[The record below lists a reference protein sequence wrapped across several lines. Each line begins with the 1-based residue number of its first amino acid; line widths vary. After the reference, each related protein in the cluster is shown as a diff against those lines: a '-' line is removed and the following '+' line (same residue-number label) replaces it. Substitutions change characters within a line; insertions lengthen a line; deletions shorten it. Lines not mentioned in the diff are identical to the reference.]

1 MATLAEEIKTFKE
14 AGFSSEEIT
23 EWKKD
28 QVKTLS
34 EAGFTTQEIA
44 KDLGHKEINLT
55 PIRKFW
61 SNIIN
66 LGKEENEKAYTEIQ
80 QLNAQNDDTPF
91 IQKQKEKLVGDIF
104 EPGKYWKRGWDGGIW
119 DLHQSYVNDEP
130 MPEIYTTD
138 NPKDTG
144 FLERNIMNVSRLA
157 KDLPV
162 YAAAAVP
169 FGLASRNKDVTLAG
183 SAFVE
188 GSLRQTYL

>member
-66 LGKEENEKAYTEIQ
+66 LGKEENEKAYKEI
-80 QLNAQNDDTPF
+80 A
-91 IQKQKEKLVGDIF
+91 IKCSK
-104 EPGKYWKRGWDGGIW
+104 
-119 DLHQSYVNDEP
+119 
-130 MPEIYTTD
+130 
-138 NPKDTG
+138 
-144 FLERNIMNVSRLA
+144 
-157 KDLPV
+157 
-162 YAAAAVP
+162 
-169 FGLASRNKDVTLAG
+169 
-183 SAFVE
+183 
-188 GSLRQTYL
+188 